1 MKYDFNFL
9 EDYFKDYNVTINIDG
24 DTSFKIT
31 LDQEVTIYFQNAENE
46 DDLLIAFVN
55 GEWHCH
61 GDIIFSGKNGYY
73 ISLNYI
79 DFISE
84 IIEGNVLICLLYSAG
99 KLKDIFPIHKN
110 YFDEL
115 DYMEFGEELRIKKL
129 KIEKKFGKL
138 NYEQENRNIKFFL

>member
-46 DDLLIAFVN
+46 DDSLIAFVN

-61 GDIIFSGKNGYY
+61 DDIIFFRKKR
-73 ISLNYI
+73 
-79 DFISE
+79 
-84 IIEGNVLICLLYSAG
+84 LLYIF
-99 KLKDIFPIHKN
+99 KL
-110 YFDEL
+110 Y
-115 DYMEFGEELRIKKL
+115 
-129 KIEKKFGKL
+129 
-138 NYEQENRNIKFFL
+138 